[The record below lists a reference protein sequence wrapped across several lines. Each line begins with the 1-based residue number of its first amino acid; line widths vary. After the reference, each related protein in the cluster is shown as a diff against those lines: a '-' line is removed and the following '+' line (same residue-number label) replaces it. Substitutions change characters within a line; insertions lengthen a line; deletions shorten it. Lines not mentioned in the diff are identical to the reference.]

1 MKFQVDK
8 KIPIIYLLAAGLEA
22 IYVGTWGLLTI
33 GAFICAADFLKQKNE
48 FHIAVAKS
56 FVILLL
62 LLSITGLISKHSAIG
77 IRYILILI
85 LCVPYGSKIYF
96 DRCVVYKAKRNFRV
110 EYLYAL
116 LGASVLL
123 YLVTY
128 SIARFGFIFPWV
140 MNGDHRNHVNITRVV
155 IRENGFSLP
164 PSYPALADFFTGI
177 IGGWGSKGQY
187 FQNRI
192 ATKDIFSLA
201 LSTVLL
207 TYLQSFLIGAFLAGQ
222 SQLKKTLKYLSVA
235 AVSFFPISQ
244 LWLNNSLLSGFTA
257 MHLVAV
263 ISFSYVHI
271 AMHCNAQAKTVE
283 SLAYSAAAIFLI
295 LLVFP
300 IAAFIPI
307 CIFFGIRLPVNN
319 RRVAVTHLIQFVLFI
334 AALKIV
340 LQFNKIEFEIVKH
353 LNEPGG
359 ISATNSAA
367 AAVCLFI
374 ASAIYFI
381 STGRTK
387 ALASICVVTS
397 LVYLVIDAEFK
408 RLLTFNYYPQKLRW
422 IITYLLIVYLIC
434 AVLDHANS
442 IGNKVLC
449 WSLFVA
455 AIMGG
460 VIYTNRESVQ
470 IYPKYSIAASIATG
484 WKTLSPEEARV
495 VARTIDIEPRSLY
508 WMVSENHI
516 AAQLMI
522 LWGTMGTAEEGD
534 AFLWV
539 YSGDFT
545 SLNEICDLAI
555 RNAPMTIWTKTNIV
569 ARDVRKYC
577 GEDQIKIRS
586 LRSIGL

>member
-8 KIPIIYLLAAGLEA
+8 KIPIFYLLAAGLEA
-22 IYVGTWGLLTI
+22 IYVGTWSLFTV
-33 GAFICAADFLKQKNE
+33 GAFICTADFLKQKNE
-48 FHIAVAKS
+48 SHIAIAKS
-56 FVILLL
+56 FVTILL
-62 LLSITGLISKHSAIG
+62 LLSITGLISRHAEIG

-85 LCVPYGSKIYF
+85 LLVPYASKIYL
-96 DRCVVYKAKRNFRV
+96 DRCIVYKVKRNFRA

-155 IRENGFSLP
+155 IKENGFSLP
-164 PSYPALADFFTGI
+164 PSYPAMADFFTGI

-187 FQNRI
+187 FQDRI

-207 TYLQSFLIGAFLAGQ
+207 TYLQGFLIGAFLVRQ
-222 SQLKKTLKYLSVA
+222 SQLRKTVKYLSVA

-257 MHLVAV
+257 MHLVAA

-271 AMHCNAQAKTVE
+271 AMHCNAQAKTAE
-283 SLAYSAAAIFLI
+283 SLAYSAASIFLI

-307 CIFFGIRLPVNN
+307 CIFFGIRLSTNN
-319 RRVAVTHLIQFVLFI
+319 RRVAATHLIQFVLFM

-340 LQFNKIEFEIVKH
+340 LQFNKIESEIVKH

-367 AAVCLFI
+367 ATACLFI
-374 ASAIYFI
+374 AVTVYFI
-381 STGRTK
+381 SSGRTK
-387 ALASICVVTS
+387 TLASICVVTS
-397 LVYLVIDAEFK
+397 LVYLIIDNEFK

-422 IITYLLIVYLIC
+422 IITYLLIVLLVC
-434 AVLDHANS
+434 AVLDYANS
-442 IGNKVLC
+442 VANKVLC
-449 WSLFVA
+449 WSLIVA
-455 AIMGG
+455 TILSG
-460 VIYTNRESVQ
+460 IIFTNRKSVQ
-470 IYPKYSIAASIATG
+470 IYPKYSVAISIATG
-484 WKTLSPEEARV
+484 WKTLSPEEARI

-516 AAQLMI
+516 ATQLMI
-522 LWGTMGTAEEGD
+522 LWGTMGTAEKGD

-545 SLNEICDLAI
+545 SLNEICNLAI
-555 RNAPMTIWTKTNIV
+555 RNAPMTIWTETNIV
-569 ARDVRKYC
+569 ARDIKKYC
-577 GEDQIKIRS
+577 GEDQIKSRS
-586 LRSIGL
+586 LESIGL